1 MEGQLKRFKTTSEQT
16 EKECTELKT
25 QNRQLKK
32 DVRFFE
38 SYLNYLLKNNFL
50 ILKIDIVSNF

>member
-38 SYLNYLLKNNFL
+38 SYLNYLLLEK
-50 ILKIDIVSNF
+50 